1 MKESETIIGYSNM
14 LVGITNKVKLLDT
27 IFADSR
33 IAEKILVTVPKRY
46 EASISTLE
54 TTNELSKISSTEVI
68 HALHAQDQRR
78 LMREESKV
86 KGVLPAKHQNANK
99 YKKNKN
105 LDGMGASSASTNAK
119 GNWKKS
125 YLP

>member
-105 LDGMGASSASTNAK
+105 GD
-119 GNWKKS
+119 
-125 YLP
+125 

>member
-46 EASISTLE
+46 EASITTLE
-54 TTNELSKISSTEVI
+54 TTNVQDLFNRGDTCLACSRSEKIDEGRI
-68 HALHAQDQRR
+68 
-78 LMREESKV
+78 
-86 KGVLPAKHQNANK
+86 
-99 YKKNKN
+99 
-105 LDGMGASSASTNAK
+105 
-119 GNWKKS
+119 KS
-125 YLP
+125 